1 MTTVRADAANDRAR
15 RTRCR
20 RATTSRTEVDQLRR
34 GQNAGH
40 GGQDANERQR
50 VKSAGIENGRH
61 RNLPTSRGARWHR
74 WGRPSPGRHYLLL
87 DHVKLAIHA
96 GQHRVTERRAGAEP
110 GRSQAE
116 ALSTGPVVR
125 PWHSNRVRDGRRA
138 VAGRPCATGSQA
150 ALDGIVPL
158 QCAVGAC
165 RTVEATMDAAGRAES
180 RIRTRF
186 IPRVLEALT
195 LWFIAV
201 VVLVLGYAQ
210 PASALHERC
219 HGVVPS
225 IVGTEGD
232 DVIRGT
238 SGPDVIF
245 GLGGNDTIFGLAGDD
260 LICAGDGNDTIFAG
274 DGDDYA
280 NGNEGNDRIFG
291 EAGNDFPLIGEGGD
305 DKIFGGDGNDVLNGL
320 PGNDLL
326 VGGDGNDGILGWSGN
341 DVVLAGAG
349 DDVVTADEG
358 DDIVF
363 GGDGNDSL
371 YGDARFPF
379 DPVDVGTGNDW
390 LFGQDGDDNLAGGPG
405 IDRCD
410 GGFGLDRT
418 TMCEVIFGVP

>member
-1 MTTVRADAANDRAR
+1 MLAVQLKTFSWGLVGLLLEIDGIIVALRDVARGVTISTTRSERSKLRRSPLSHRVPTRASRSDEAQPNQPAGNRPSGDLRSSESRFISRGVVPNSVAR
-15 RTRCR
+15 RPK
-20 RATTSRTEVDQLRR
+20 ARTL
-34 GQNAGH
+34 
-40 GGQDANERQR
+40 
-50 VKSAGIENGRH
+50 
-61 RNLPTSRGARWHR
+61 
-74 WGRPSPGRHYLLL
+74 
-87 DHVKLAIHA
+87 
-96 GQHRVTERRAGAEP
+96 
-110 GRSQAE
+110 
-116 ALSTGPVVR
+116 ALSPARGMQSR
-125 PWHSNRVRDGRRA
+125 SRWKSA
-138 VAGRPCATGSQA
+138 VAGRSRATASRA

-158 QCAVGAC
+158 QCDVGVC
-165 RTVEATMDAAGRAES
+165 RTAEATMDAAGRVGS

-186 IPRVLEALT
+186 IPRVLEVLT

-201 VVLVLGYAQ
+201 VALVLGYAQ

-245 GLGGNDTIFGLAGDD
+245 GLGGNDTIFGLGGDD
-260 LICAGDGNDTIFAG
+260 LICAGDGDDMIFAG

-280 NGNEGNDRIFG
+280 NGNDGHDRIFG

-320 PGNDLL
+320 PGDDVL
-326 VGGDGNDGILGWSGN
+326 VGGDGNDEILGWSGD

-358 DDIVF
+358 NDFVF

-405 IDRCD
+405 IDSCD
-410 GGFGLDRT
+410 GGSGLDRT
-418 TMCEVIFGVP
+418 ALCEVIVRIP